1 MARAKDLKRQT
12 SYASVG
18 LEFVVAIIFG
28 FLGGRWLDGKFGTH
42 PWLALLGLGFGLIA
56 GFRFIYRAAM
66 RMNAEAGGDDFNESK
81 VGRDARF
88 ALDRKAQRARAED
101 RKAQEDGD
109 ERDA

>member
-1 MARAKDLKRQT
+1 MYDPSKILTWLEGKVQMRRSRMKTLADIT
-12 SYASVG
+12 S
-18 LEFVVAIIFG
+18 
-28 FLGGRWLDGKFGTH
+28 
-42 PWLALLGLGFGLIA
+42 
-56 GFRFIYRAAM
+56 AAM

-88 ALDRKAQRARAED
+88 ALDRKAQRGKAED